1 MAAIELGLSYV
12 PRDEDGDG
20 VMDSTDNCIDVPN
33 DDQLDHDLDGL
44 GDACDLC
51 NNLEIY
57 VTGNIDGSVGMTD
70 HNPTIDLFD
79 ILRLSD
85 IVLLGIDE
93 GCGYE
98 ISDIREDGVI
108 NILDIITLVQYV
120 LYGELQDENTI
131 AMPPNS
137 YIVSKNN

>member
-1 MAAIELGLSYV
+1 M
-12 PRDEDGDG
+12 
-20 VMDSTDNCIDVPN
+20 
-33 DDQLDHDLDGL
+33 DGL

-70 HNPTIDLFD
+70 HYPTIDLFD

-85 IVLLGIDE
+85 IVLLGVDE

-120 LYGELQDENTI
+120 LYGELPDDNTI
-131 AMPPNS
+131 AIPPNAYLLS
-137 YIVSKNN
+137 ENN